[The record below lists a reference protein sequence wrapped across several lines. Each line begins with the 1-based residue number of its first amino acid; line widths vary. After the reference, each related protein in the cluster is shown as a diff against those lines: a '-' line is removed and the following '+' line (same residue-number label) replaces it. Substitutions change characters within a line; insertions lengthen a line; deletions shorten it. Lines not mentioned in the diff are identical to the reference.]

1 MAKKIPMELSLLN
14 EWTERLGLQD
24 WAIVLHTDCNPS
36 EMSLQ
41 GALGCTSWQ
50 EATKTA
56 VIQIVNPNKVDGL
69 TRPYNFEEILIHEL
83 LHLKTSLLSSGEEP
97 ETTSD
102 RVLHQLVDDIAR
114 AFIDTKNSVKKNEK
128 RTT

>member
-1 MAKKIPMELSLLN
+1 MAKKIPEEMSLLN

-24 WAIVLHTDCNPS
+24 WAIVLQTDCSPS

-97 ETTSD
+97 ETIGD

-114 AFIDTKNSVKKNEK
+114 AMIDIKQKGIKND
-128 RTT
+128 

>member
-24 WAIVLHTDCNPS
+24 WAIVLHTDCSPS

-69 TRPYNFEEILIHEL
+69 TRPYNFEQILIHEL

-102 RVLHQLVDDIAR
+102 RVLHQFVDDIAR
-114 AFIDTKNSVKKNEK
+114 AMIDIKQKGIKND
-128 RTT
+128 

>member
-1 MAKKIPMELSLLN
+1 MVKKVPKEMSLLN

-24 WAIVLHTDCNPS
+24 WAIVLQTDCSPS

-102 RVLHQLVDDIAR
+102 RVLHQLVDDLAR
-114 AFIDTKNSVKKNEK
+114 AMIDIKQKGTKDD
-128 RTT
+128 

>member
-1 MAKKIPMELSLLN
+1 MTKKIPYEVSLLN
-14 EWTERLGLQD
+14 EWTKRLGLQD
-24 WAIVLHTDCNPS
+24 WAIVLQTDCSPS
-36 EMSLQ
+36 EMSLPS
-41 GALGCTSWQ
+41 ALGCTSWQ

-114 AFIDTKNSVKKNEK
+114 AMIDIKQKGIKND
-128 RTT
+128 

>member
-1 MAKKIPMELSLLN
+1 MAKKIPMEMSLLN

-24 WAIVLHTDCNPS
+24 WAIVLQTDCSPS

-97 ETTSD
+97 ETIGD

-114 AFIDTKNSVKKNEK
+114 AMIDIKQKGIKND
-128 RTT
+128 

>member
-1 MAKKIPMELSLLN
+1 MAKKVPMELSLLN

-24 WAIVLHTDCNPS
+24 WAIVLQTDCSPS

-56 VIQIVNPNKVDGL
+56 MIQIVNPNKVDGL
-69 TRPYNFEEILIHEL
+69 TRPYNFEEVLIHEL

-97 ETTSD
+97 ETIGD
-102 RVLHQLVDDIAR
+102 RVLHQLIDDIAR
-114 AFIDTKNSVKKNEK
+114 AFIDIKQKGIKND
-128 RTT
+128 